1 MTEVIV
7 SKETLQER
15 LDVIIQSVTP
25 RQWKYYHIECVQN
38 FIFHLNSFPSERTQD
53 RMAGKL
59 DSYLSLLEK
68 RIKQEHDLHS
78 LARELYPLVWSIA
91 DEYKYELGFI
101 SKPSYFL
108 HLIIWVILFF
118 ILRGSFGTWIS
129 IGVVAAIAIV
139 TIIRTQLKIK
149 ARKYY

>member
-1 MTEVIV
+1 
-7 SKETLQER
+7 
-15 LDVIIQSVTP
+15 
-25 RQWKYYHIECVQN
+25 
-38 FIFHLNSFPSERTQD
+38 
-53 RMAGKL
+53 MAGKL